1 MKLSPLRISLLAI
14 DKSILMYVTLAIFLQ
29 AAHHTCLSV
38 SRVFSPS
45 GWWGNPEVW
54 VESEWMEGGWRQL
67 DGRVLHWDLSG
78 GPISASLV
86 CVVRVPGPGPP
97 RGGHPSSLTPS
108 PLWPGVVRMT

>member
-1 MKLSPLRISLLAI
+1 M
-14 DKSILMYVTLAIFLQ
+14 IFAYPCPGTFKI
-29 AAHHTCLSV
+29 AARHTCLSV

-86 CVVRVPGPGPP
+86 CVVRVPGPGSSQGWSPFLPDSLSTLARCSRDDLVLPP
-97 RGGHPSSLTPS
+97 HHMYSSEQ
-108 PLWPGVVRMT
+108 